1 MALRTVMI
9 FPKFD
14 NIELIDDIRKQYDP
28 LADVIRPHITI
39 VFPFNMDVT
48 NEELSQILE
57 KRLSHIKPFPIEVC
71 GISKCED
78 RFGNYL
84 FLNLSKGT
92 DDVIKLHDLLYKN
105 EFAELD
111 VGLQYVPHIT
121 VGKFENENKLNE
133 AYEKMKGFN
142 GKFYCVVDKISVEM
156 IGTNEES
163 IIIIEKR
170 LS

>member
-1 MALRTVMI
+1 MVQFFIWFR
-9 FPKFD
+9 
-14 NIELIDDIRKQYDP
+14 IDWSIYGFKNSNDISEIWQYR
-28 LADVIRPHITI
+28 ANRWHKKAIW
-39 VFPFNMDVT
+39 
-48 NEELSQILE
+48 S
-57 KRLSHIKPFPIEVC
+57 
-71 GISKCED
+71 
-78 RFGNYL
+78 YL

-111 VGLQYVPHIT
+111 VGLRYVPHIT

>member
-28 LADVIRPHITI
+28 LAEVISPHITI
-39 VFPFNMDVT
+39 VFPFDMDVS
-48 NEELSQILE
+48 NEELSEILD
-57 KRLSHIKPFPIEVC
+57 KRLADVKPFPIEIF
-71 GISKCED
+71 GISKHED

-84 FLNLSKGT
+84 FLNLTKGA

-105 EFAELD
+105 EFAKLD
-111 VGLQYVPHIT
+111 LGLEYVPHIT
-121 VGKFENENKLNE
+121 VGKLENENKLNE
-133 AYEKMKGFN
+133 AYEKIKEFN
-142 GKFYCVVDKISVEM
+142 GKFSCVIDKISVEM
-156 IGTNEES
+156 IGPNEES
-163 IIIIEKR
+163 IIIMEKR